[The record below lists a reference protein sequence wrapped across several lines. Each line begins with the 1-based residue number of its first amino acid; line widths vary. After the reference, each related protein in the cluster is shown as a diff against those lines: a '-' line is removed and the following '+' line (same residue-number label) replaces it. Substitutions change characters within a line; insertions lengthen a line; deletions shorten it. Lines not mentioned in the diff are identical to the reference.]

1 MNDYL
6 KRSWAEI
13 HLDRITYNVAQIQSM
28 LHSGCQLL
36 GVVKADAY
44 GHGDKYVADCLRRQ
58 GVNWFGVSNLEEAL
72 SLRRQGFTENILIFG
87 ITPAEHA
94 DLLACQNIT
103 QSVFSS
109 E

>member
-44 GHGDKYVADCLRRQ
+44 GHGDKYVADCLRRRY
-58 GVNWFGVSNLEEAL
+58 
-72 SLRRQGFTENILIFG
+72 SLY
-87 ITPAEHA
+87 
-94 DLLACQNIT
+94 
-103 QSVFSS
+103 
-109 E
+109 